1 MLLLIDAYNLLHQ
14 SDVLHRGRGDRWL
27 EKARQRLIHRLA
39 EHLDP
44 ELAAQTCLVFDASK
58 PPRGRSSEF
67 VQLRIQIRFAVDHR
81 EADDLLEEIITRHAT
96 PKRLTVISSD
106 HRIQRAAS
114 RRGATFFDADVW
126 YADLLERGPRLAIPW
141 PPRRAPT
148 GSPTG
153 LPAELSG
160 AAGDIQT
167 NTSLPGHEKPQP
179 PTDQEEL
186 QQWLEWFAEP
196 TARRDSKRPA
206 APRKVAKKIG
216 DKPLVSAQ
224 PKLTPAA
231 SNQPPATQ
239 SPAKKPPA
247 KKPPAKKPPAKK
259 PPAKKP
265 PAKKPPAK
273 KPPAKKPPAKK
284 PPAKKPPAKKPP
296 AKKPV
301 TKNKSAKKHPAA
313 PASLTP
319 TAGANRKASRDVGR
333 DLKRGAGGRPASG
346 PNHQL
351 DANLANPFPEGYGED
366 LLDGE

>member
-14 SDVLHRGRGDRWL
+14 SDVLHRTRGDRWL

-39 EHLDP
+39 EHLDA

-58 PPRGRSSEF
+58 PPQGRSSEF

-81 EADDLLEEIITRHAT
+81 EADDLLEEIISRHAT

-141 PPRRAPT
+141 PPRRP
-148 GSPTG
+148 PTG
-153 LPAELSG
+153 LPAESPG
-160 AAGDIQT
+160 AAGDQQA
-167 NTSLPGHEKPQP
+167 SASPPGHEKPP
-179 PTDQEEL
+179 LPTDQEEL

-196 TARRDSKRPA
+196 ITGPTTGRENKRPIA
-206 APRKVAKKIG
+206 TRKVAKKIG

-231 SNQPPATQ
+231 SNQPPA
-239 SPAKKPPA
+239 
-247 KKPPAKKPPAKK
+247 
-259 PPAKKP
+259 
-265 PAKKPPAK
+265 
-273 KPPAKKPPAKK
+273 
-284 PPAKKPPAKKPP
+284 KKPPAKKPP

-301 TKNKSAKKHPAA
+301 AKNKPAKKHPAA
-313 PASLTP
+313 PASLP
-319 TAGANRKASRDVGR
+319 PAGGAGRKASRDAGR
-333 DLKRGAGGRPASG
+333 ELKRGAGGRPASG
-346 PNHQL
+346 PNRQL
-351 DANLANPFPEGYGED
+351 DENLSNPFPEGYGED